1 MKLYKSLLSLALV
14 SVLLLLAACGSA
26 AKADPNSLDGQ
37 VMTAGKLVVGISA
50 DYPPFESL
58 DSSGNLVG
66 YDVDMAKWL
75 AAHMTTSAGKAYEV
89 EFVQMDF
96 STIISALQTGQVDV
110 GIAAFSYDPERQ
122 CLFTDP
128 YYESAQVVCVHS
140 GSGITK
146 LADLSGKTVAAG
158 EGTVGYDAA
167 SELEGVTVVSP
178 GDYLQQFELLRAG
191 QIDAVVCDAKV
202 GEGYAQSSGDFA
214 VLEQVLAEDNL
225 CVTVKEG
232 NTALL
237 EALNKVIA
245 EFMSSGTSDQ
255 YKENWGL

>member
-1 MKLYKSLLSLALV
+1 MKTCKIVFSLVMVCAMM
-14 SVLLLLAACGSA
+14 LLAACGGA

-37 VMTAGKLVVGISA
+37 VLTAGKLVVGICA

-58 DSSGNLVG
+58 DNSGNLIG

-75 AAHMTTSAGKAYEV
+75 AAHLTTAAGKAYEA

-128 YYESAQVVCVHS
+128 YYESAQVVCVHA
-140 GSGITK
+140 GSGIAA
-146 LADLSGKTVAAG
+146 LADLNGKTVAAG

-167 SELEGVTVVSP
+167 AELEGVTVVSP

-202 GEGYAQSSGDFA
+202 GEGYAQSSSDFE
-214 VLEQVLAEDNL
+214 VLKQVLAEDNL
-225 CVTVKEG
+225 CITVKEG

-237 EALNKVIA
+237 DALNKAVA